1 MKTLKILCILTLLLA
16 FTAFAFK
23 SDIFEEYEK
32 PGCTGIAGE
41 APLFQLPDATGKKV
55 GFADFPNAKGFI
67 LIFTSKKCAFS
78 RIYEQRIANLNR
90 KYAPKGFPVIAIDP
104 LQEPS
109 ALRKGKENAYPILA
123 DSSGRIF
130 RRYGGRRI
138 PQTFVL
144 FRKNGGINVEYKGAI
159 DSHYRHS
166 SSAKR
171 QYVGDAVDALLEGK
185 EIDLRTTRSTGCPV
199 PSS

>member
-41 APLFQLPDATGKKV
+41 APSFQLPDGTGKKV

-78 RIYEQRIANLNR
+78 RIYEQRIANLNQ
-90 KYAPKGFPVIAIDP
+90 KYAPKGFPVIALDP

-109 ALRKGKENAYPILA
+109 ALRKREKKDYPLLA
-123 DSSGRIF
+123 DLNGRIF
-130 RRYGGRRI
+130 RRYGGERI

-144 FRKNGGINVEYKGAI
+144 FRKNGEINVEYKGAI

-166 SSAKR
+166 STAKK
-171 QYVGDAVDALLEGK
+171 QYVGDAVNALLKGE
-185 EIDLRTTRSTGCPV
+185 EIEIKTTRSAGCPV
-199 PSS
+199 SSS